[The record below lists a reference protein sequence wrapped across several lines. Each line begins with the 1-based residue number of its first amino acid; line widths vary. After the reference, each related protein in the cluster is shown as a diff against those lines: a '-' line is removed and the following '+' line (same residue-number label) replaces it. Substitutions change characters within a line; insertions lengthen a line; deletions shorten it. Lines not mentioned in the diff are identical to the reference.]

1 MVKNATGTCNQHKRK
16 IMKQELI
23 HPVSGWRVS
32 KTGRIL
38 LAFGFLSSLLYLVMN
53 IYVPMQYSGYNPV
66 SQVISELSAV
76 GAPTRTIWFVLGTV
90 YTLLVAVFGWAV
102 WKSAGDNRPLRRTG
116 FLLGISGII
125 GLGWSFAPMHQREVL
140 AAGGGTISETF
151 HIVFSVVTVL
161 LMMLAIGFGAAA
173 FGRKFRLYSIATLVL
188 LAVFG
193 ILTGIDGPK
202 MEANEPTPW
211 IGVWER
217 ICIGVYMLWVMVLS
231 YRLLQKNKTQ
241 VQVTAP
247 EAGMITGMKQI
258 KTEVPHLQED
268 HH

>member
-1 MVKNATGTCNQHKRK
+1 LLITG
-16 IMKQELI
+16 L
-23 HPVSGWRVS
+23 
-32 KTGRIL
+32 
-38 LAFGFLSSLLYLVMN
+38 
-53 IYVPMQYSGYNPV
+53 
-66 SQVISELSAV
+66 
-76 GAPTRTIWFVLGTV
+76 
-90 YTLLVAVFGWAV
+90 
-102 WKSAGDNRPLRRTG
+102 
-116 FLLGISGII
+116 LLGISGII

-140 AAGGGTISETF
+140 AAGGGTISDTF

-231 YRLLQKNKTQ
+231 YMLLQRKNTH
-241 VQVTAP
+241 VQMTAP
-247 EAGMITGMKQI
+247 EAGMITGKKQI
-258 KTEVPHLQED
+258 KAEVPHLQED
-268 HH
+268 NL